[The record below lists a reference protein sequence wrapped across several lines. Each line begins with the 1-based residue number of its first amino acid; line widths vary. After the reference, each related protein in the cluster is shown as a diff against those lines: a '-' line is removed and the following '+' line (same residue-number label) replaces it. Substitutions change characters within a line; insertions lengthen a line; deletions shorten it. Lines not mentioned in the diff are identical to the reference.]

1 MEETATSVELSKQ
14 LLAAAGIMVATT
26 TTHALGL
33 TCISRCLHLR
43 SERLDEMSFDLR
55 AVAVMSGMALLLLAL
70 HTVEIGVFAVF
81 YLWIGALQNFEE
93 ALYYSASA
101 YATLGRTADYF
112 PEDWRLLGAIEALV
126 GFLMIGWSTAFI
138 VSKANRL
145 MPD

>member
-33 TCISRCLHLR
+33 TCISKCLHLR

-70 HTVEIGVFAVF
+70 HTV
-81 YLWIGALQNFEE
+81 
-93 ALYYSASA
+93 
-101 YATLGRTADYF
+101 
-112 PEDWRLLGAIEALV
+112 
-126 GFLMIGWSTAFI
+126 
-138 VSKANRL
+138 
-145 MPD
+145 